1 VVNII
6 GLGKLLDMTFSLNG
20 EIIVMSKYFRFN
32 VLSLVILAVLAVML
46 NQWLIPLYGI
56 DGAAWASAISL
67 LLYNLVKMTFVWVKL
82 GVQPF
87 TSENVG
93 MVVISAA
100 VLVAGLYLPAFSN
113 VFLDI
118 FVRSTMITILFGGS
132 VLVFKISPDV
142 NELVKLVWS
151 RFR

>member
-1 VVNII
+1 
-6 GLGKLLDMTFSLNG
+6 
-20 EIIVMSKYFRFN
+20 MSKYFRFN

-67 LLYNLVKMTFVWVKL
+67 FLYNLVKMIFVWVKL

-87 TSENVG
+87 TFKNLG
-93 MVVISAA
+93 MVVISAL
-100 VLVAGLYLPAFSN
+100 VLLAGLYLPSFSN

-118 FVRSTMITILFGGS
+118 FVRSTMITILFGGA